1 MIEKKK
7 KSRFSIKTFR
17 IIVLVITSL
26 ASLAALL
33 LPIALRQSL
42 LSLQVGQI
50 ATQDILAPKTL
61 TYTSDYL
68 IEQARTNAEN
78 LVQDVYLPPDPQI
91 ARTQIEKLQNVLS
104 EINLIRVDPIL
115 SFEAKNTALTGL
127 KDITISN
134 NSAQFILSLDD
145 NTWNILS
152 QESLRVLELTLR
164 TTIRDTQVSQAAE
177 NIINNVSYVLPD
189 NERSFVASFVSSFV
203 VATSLYSAETT
214 ALAKQ
219 TARDQIAPIS
229 TTYIAG
235 ETIVL
240 RGQKVTPQIMEAL
253 TKFGLIQAQRDLQD
267 FLATFVLVLLLTL
280 FVSVYFMRR
289 KLSIFEKPGF
299 ILVLSTL
306 FLVFLFG
313 ARFFIPN
320 RTIAPFIFPLPAF
333 GLVIASLFN
342 LEAGMIFSI
351 LLSVFSAYGLQNGLE
366 LTLFYV
372 FTSLFSILI
381 LGQAKRIFHF
391 IWSGL
396 IIGFAGS
403 AIILAYR
410 LPNAV
415 TDWIGILTLI
425 AAAFFCGLASSSV
438 ALLLHTLISNILGL
452 TTPLKLFD
460 VSRPDH
466 RLLQILLQQA
476 PGTYQHSLIVA
487 NLAEQAAENIY
498 ADPLLARV
506 GALYHDIGKTSK
518 AAFFIEN
525 QIPGQKNPH
534 ETLKPEES
542 AKIIINHVVEG
553 VKLAK
558 KYRLPSRIISMIQ
571 EHHGNL
577 ITRFQYGRA
586 LEQSKKIDPAK
597 FHYPGPTPSSREA
610 GILMLADNVEAKAR
624 AEVPKNEE
632 ELKTLVGKAIEYCQK
647 EGQLDNSNLTL
658 NNLIKISESF
668 VTTLRNSYHPRLQYP
683 ELETKE
689 ILPNN
694 G

>member
-1 MIEKKK
+1 MIDKK
-7 KSRFSIKTFR
+7 KSHFSIKTFR
-17 IIVLVITSL
+17 IVILIITSL
-26 ASLAALL
+26 CSLAALL

-42 LSLQVGQI
+42 YSLQIGQI
-50 ATQDILAPKTL
+50 ATEDILAPKTL

-68 IEQARTNAEN
+68 TEQARTNAKN

-91 ARTQIEKLQNVLS
+91 ARTQIEKLQNVIA

-115 SFEAKNTALTGL
+115 SIEAKVSSLTEL
-127 KDITISN
+127 KDITLTN
-134 NSAQFILSLDD
+134 NSAQFILSLNDG
-145 NTWNILS
+145 TWNMLS

-164 TTIRDTQVSQAAE
+164 TSIRDSQVSQTIE
-177 NIINNVSYVLPD
+177 NVITEVSYILPD

-203 VATSLYSAETT
+203 TATSLYSAEATS
-214 ALAKQ
+214 LAKQ
-219 TARDQIAPIS
+219 NAQDQITPIT

-240 RGQKVTPQIMEAL
+240 RGQRVSPEILEAL
-253 TKFGLIQAQRDLQD
+253 TKYGLIQSQRNLQD
-267 FLATFVLVLLLTL
+267 ILATVSLILLFSL
-280 FVSVYFMRR
+280 FVAVYFMRR
-289 KLSIFEKPGF
+289 KLTIFEKPSF
-299 ILVLSTL
+299 ILVISLL
-306 FLVFLFG
+306 FLLFLFG
-313 ARFFIPN
+313 ARFIIPN

-342 LEAGMIFSI
+342 LEAGMIFAV
-351 LLSVFSAYGLQNGLE
+351 LLSVLSAYGLQNGLE
-366 LTLFYV
+366 LTLFYM

-403 AIILAYR
+403 AIILAYG

-415 TDWIGILTLI
+415 TDWIGILTLVI
-425 AAAFFCGLASSSV
+425 AAFFCGLASSSV

-487 NLAEQAAENIY
+487 NLAERAAENIG
-498 ADPLLARV
+498 ADPLLTRV
-506 GALYHDIGKTSK
+506 GALYHDIGKTTK
-518 AAFFIEN
+518 PAFFIEN
-525 QIPGQKNPH
+525 QIPGQRNPH
-534 ETLKPEES
+534 ESLKPEES
-542 AKIIINHVVEG
+542 ARIIINHVSEG
-553 VKLAK
+553 VKMAK
-558 KYRLPSRIISMIQ
+558 KYRLPSRINSMIQ
-571 EHHGNL
+571 EHHGTL

-586 LEQSKKIDPAK
+586 LDQGKRIDPMK
-597 FHYPGPTPSSREA
+597 FKYPGPTPGSREA

-624 AEVPKNEE
+624 AEVPKNES
-632 ELKTLVGKAIEYCQK
+632 ELKLLVNESIEYCQK
-647 EGQLDNSNLTL
+647 EGQLDSSSLTL
-658 NNLIKISESF
+658 NNLIKIGESF
-668 VTTLRNSYHPRLQYP
+668 VTTLKNSYHPRLQYP
-683 ELETKE
+683 DLETNE
-689 ILPNN
+689 IISNH

>member
-1 MIEKKK
+1 MNEKKHRP
-7 KSRFSIKTFR
+7 RFSIKTFQ
-17 IIVLVITSL
+17 IIVLVITGL

-42 LSLQVGQI
+42 YSLQVGQI
-50 ATQDILAPKTL
+50 AKEDILAPKTL
-61 TYTSDYL
+61 TYVSDFL
-68 IEQARTNAEN
+68 TDQARTNAEN

-91 ARTQIEKLQNVLS
+91 ARTQIEKLQQAIA
-104 EINLIRVDPIL
+104 EINLIRVDPML
-115 SFEAKNTALTGL
+115 SFESKNTTLIDL
-127 KDITISN
+127 KNLPLDS

-152 QESLRVLELTLR
+152 QEALRVLELTLR
-164 TTIRDTQVSQAAE
+164 TSIRDTQVSQAAE
-177 NIINNVSYVLPD
+177 NVINNVSYVLPD

-203 VATSLYSAETT
+203 VATSLYSAEAT
-214 ALAKQ
+214 AMAKQ
-219 TARDQIAPIS
+219 TAREQITPIS

-240 RGQKVTPQIMEAL
+240 RGQKVTSEILEAL
-253 TKFGLIQAQRDLQD
+253 TKFGLIQAARNLQD
-267 FLATFVLVLLLTL
+267 ILATIALVLLLTL
-280 FVSVYFMRR
+280 FVTVYFMRR
-289 KLSIFEKPGF
+289 KRTLFEMPGF
-299 ILVLSTL
+299 LLVLSVL
-306 FLVFLFG
+306 FLLFLFG

-342 LEAGMIFSI
+342 LEAGIIFSI
-351 LLSVFSAYGLQNGLE
+351 LLSVLSAYGLQNGLE

-415 TDWIGILTLI
+415 TDWFGILTLV
-425 AAAFFCGLASSSV
+425 AASFFCGLASSSV
-438 ALLLHTLISNILGL
+438 ALLLHTLVSNIMGL

-466 RLLQILLQQA
+466 RLLQYLLQQA

-487 NLAEQAAENIY
+487 NLAEQAAESIC

-506 GALYHDIGKTSK
+506 GALYHDIGKTIK
-518 AAFFIEN
+518 PAYFIEN

-534 ETLKPEES
+534 ESLKPEES
-542 AKIIINHVVEG
+542 AKIIINHVAEG
-553 VKLAK
+553 VKMAK
-558 KYRLPSRIISMIQ
+558 KHRLPSRILSMIQ
-571 EHHGNL
+571 EHHGTL

-586 LEQSKKIDPAK
+586 LEQSKKIDLTK
-597 FHYPGPTPSSREA
+597 FTYPGPTPSSREA

-624 AEVPKNEE
+624 AEVPKNEV
-632 ELKTLVGKAIEYCQK
+632 ELKDLVNKAIEYCQK

-668 VTTLRNSYHPRLQYP
+668 VSTLKNSYHPRLQYP
-683 ELETKE
+683 ELESKE

>member
-1 MIEKKK
+1 MIQKKK
-7 KSRFSIKTFR
+7 KSHFSIKTFQ
-17 IIVLVITSL
+17 IIVLVLTSIF
-26 ASLAALL
+26 SLAALL
-33 LPIALRQSL
+33 LPIALRQSFY
-42 LSLQVGQI
+42 SIQIGQI
-50 ATQDILAPKTL
+50 ATEDILAPKTL

-68 IEQARTNAEN
+68 TKQARTNAEN
-78 LVQDVYLPPDPQI
+78 LVQDVYLPPDSQI
-91 ARTQIEKLQNVLS
+91 ARTQIEKLQKVIA
-104 EINLIRVDPIL
+104 EINLIRIDPIL
-115 SFEAKNTALTGL
+115 SIESKNTALTGL
-127 KDITISN
+127 KDITFTHS
-134 NSAQFILSLDD
+134 SAQFILSLNED
-145 NTWNILS
+145 TWNILS

-164 TTIRDTQVSQAAE
+164 TSIRDTQVSQSAE
-177 NIINNVSYVLPD
+177 NVINNVSYVLVD

-203 VATSLYSAETT
+203 TATSLYSAEAT
-214 ALAKQ
+214 ALAKEN
-219 TARDQIAPIS
+219 ARDQITPIP

-240 RGQKVTPQIMEAL
+240 KGQRVTPEIMEAL
-253 TKFGLIQAQRDLQD
+253 TKFGLIQTERNLQD
-267 FLATFVLVLLLTL
+267 ILATVALVLLLIF
-280 FVSVYFMRR
+280 FVAVYFMRR
-289 KLSIFEKPGF
+289 KLTIFEKPGF
-299 ILVLSTL
+299 ILVVSFL
-306 FLVFLFG
+306 FLVFLYG

-351 LLSVFSAYGLQNGLE
+351 LLSVLSAYGLQNGLE
-366 LTLFYV
+366 LTLFYI
-372 FTSLFSILI
+372 FSSLFSILI

-415 TDWIGILTLI
+415 TDWIGILTLV

-438 ALLLHTLISNILGL
+438 ALLLHTLISNILRL
-452 TTPLKLFD
+452 TTPLKLID
-460 VSRPDH
+460 ISRPDH
-466 RLLQILLQQA
+466 RLLQVLLQRA

-487 NLAEQAAENIY
+487 NLAEQAAETVG

-506 GALYHDIGKTSK
+506 GALYHDIGKTTK
-518 AAFFIEN
+518 AAYYIEN
-525 QIPGQKNPH
+525 QIPGQNNPH
-534 ETLKPEES
+534 EILKPEDS
-542 AKIIINHVVEG
+542 AKIIINHVMEG
-553 VKLAK
+553 VKMAK
-558 KYRLPSRIISMIQ
+558 KDHLPSRIVSMIQ
-571 EHHGNL
+571 EHHGTL

-586 LEQSKKIDPAK
+586 LEQSKKIDPVK
-597 FHYPGPTPSSREA
+597 FKYPGPTPNSREA

-624 AEVPKNEE
+624 AEVPKNESD
-632 ELKTLVGKAIEYCQK
+632 LKVLVGKAIDYCQR

-668 VTTLRNSYHPRLQYP
+668 VTTLKNSYHPRLQYP
-683 ELETKE
+683 DLETKE

>member
-7 KSRFSIKTFR
+7 KSDFSIRTFR
-17 IIVLVITSL
+17 IIILVVTSL
-26 ASLAALL
+26 SSLAALL

-42 LSLQVGQI
+42 YSLQAGQI
-50 ATQDILAPKTL
+50 ATEDILAPKTL

-68 IEQARTNAEN
+68 TEQARTNAEN

-91 ARTQIEKLQNVLS
+91 ARTQIEKLQNAIA

-115 SFEAKNTALTGL
+115 SIEAKNTALSEL
-127 KDITISN
+127 KDIPLSN

-152 QESLRVLELTLR
+152 QEGLRVLELTLR
-164 TTIRDTQVSQAAE
+164 TSIRDTQVAQATE
-177 NIINNVSYVLPD
+177 NVINNVSYVLPD

-203 VATSLYSAETT
+203 VATSLYSAEAT

-219 TARDQIAPIS
+219 AARDQITPIS

-240 RGQKVTPQIMEAL
+240 RGQKVTPEILEAL
-253 TKFGLIQAQRDLQD
+253 TKFGLIQAARNLQD
-267 FLATFVLVLLLTL
+267 ILATVALVLLLTF
-280 FVSVYFMRR
+280 FVVVYFMRR
-289 KLSIFEKPGF
+289 KLTFFEKPGF
-299 ILVLSTL
+299 LLVLSFL
-306 FLVFLFG
+306 FLLFLYG

-320 RTIAPFIFPLPAF
+320 RTIAPFIFPLLAF

-342 LEAGMIFSI
+342 LEAGIIFSI
-351 LLSVFSAYGLQNGLE
+351 LLSVLSAYGLQNGLE

-415 TDWIGILTLI
+415 TDWFGILTLV
-425 AAAFFCGLASSSV
+425 AASFFCGLASSSV
-438 ALLLHTLISNILGL
+438 ALLLHTVISNLLGL

-487 NLAEQAAENIY
+487 NLAEQAAENIC

-506 GALYHDIGKTSK
+506 GALYHDIGKTAK
-518 AAFFIEN
+518 PAYFIEN

-534 ETLKPEES
+534 ESLKPEES
-542 AKIIINHVVEG
+542 AKIIINHVAEG
-553 VKLAK
+553 VKMAK
-558 KYRLPSRIISMIQ
+558 KYHLPSRIVSMIQ
-571 EHHGNL
+571 EHHGTL

-586 LEQSKKIDPAK
+586 LEQSKKIDPVK
-597 FHYPGPTPSSREA
+597 FKYPGPTPNSREA
-610 GILMLADNVEAKAR
+610 GILMLSDNVEAKAR
-624 AEVPKNEE
+624 AEVPKNES
-632 ELKTLVGKAIEYCQK
+632 ELKDLVSKAIEYCQK

-658 NNLIKISESF
+658 NNLIRISESF
-668 VTTLRNSYHPRLQYP
+668 VSTLKNSYHPRLQYP
-683 ELETKE
+683 DLEAKE

>member
-7 KSRFSIKTFR
+7 KSHFSIKFFR
-17 IIVLVITSL
+17 IIVLVVTSIF
-26 ASLAALL
+26 SLAALL

-42 LSLQVGQI
+42 YSLQVGQI
-50 ATQDILAPKTL
+50 ATEDILAPKTL
-61 TYTSDYL
+61 FYTSDYL
-68 IEQARTNAEN
+68 TEQARANAEN
-78 LVQDVYLPPDPQI
+78 LVQDIYLPPDPQI
-91 ARTQIEKLQNVLS
+91 TRTQIEKLQS
-104 EINLIRVDPIL
+104 AIAEINLIRVDPIL
-115 SFEAKNTALTGL
+115 SIEAKNAALTEL
-127 KDITISN
+127 KDIILSD
-134 NSAQFILSLDD
+134 NSAQFILSLNDSS
-145 NTWNILS
+145 WNNLS

-164 TTIRDTQVSQAAE
+164 TSIRDTQVSQAAE
-177 NIINNVSYVLPD
+177 NVINSVSYVLAD

-203 VATSLYSAETT
+203 TATSLYSAEATT
-214 ALAKQ
+214 LAKQ
-219 TARDQIAPIS
+219 DAQELITPIT
-229 TTYIAG
+229 TTYISG
-235 ETIVL
+235 ETIVQQ
-240 RGQKVTPQIMEAL
+240 GQRVTPEIMEAL
-253 TKFGLIQAQRDLQD
+253 TKFGFIQAERNLQD
-267 FLATFVLVLLLTL
+267 ILATVALVLLLTF
-280 FVSVYFMRR
+280 FVAVYFMRR
-289 KLSIFEKPGF
+289 KLSLFENPGF
-299 ILVLSTL
+299 IITVSFL
-306 FLVFLFG
+306 FLVFLYG

-351 LLSVFSAYGLQNGLE
+351 LLSVLSAYGLQNGLE

-372 FTSLFSILI
+372 FTSLFSLLI
-381 LGQAKRIFHF
+381 LGQAKRIIHF

-415 TDWIGILTLI
+415 TDWIGILTLV
-425 AAAFFCGLASSSV
+425 AASFFCGLASSSV

-460 VSRPDH
+460 ISRPDH

-487 NLAEQAAENIY
+487 NLAEQAAETIG

-518 AAFFIEN
+518 TAYFIEN

-534 ETLKPEES
+534 ESLKPEES
-542 AKIIINHVVEG
+542 AKIIINHVIEG
-553 VKLAK
+553 VKMAK
-558 KYRLPSRIISMIQ
+558 KHHLPLRIISMIQ
-571 EHHGNL
+571 EHHGTL

-586 LEQSKKIDPAK
+586 LEYSKRIDPLK
-597 FHYPGPTPSSREA
+597 FKYLGPTPTSREA

-624 AEVPKNEE
+624 AEVPKNEA
-632 ELKTLVGKAIEYCQK
+632 ELKVLVGKAIEYCQK
-647 EGQLDNSNLTL
+647 EGQLDSSNLTL
-658 NNLIKISESF
+658 NNIIKISESF
-668 VTTLRNSYHPRLQYP
+668 VSTLKNSYHPRLQYP
-683 ELETKE
+683 DIETKE

-694 G
+694 V

>member
-7 KSRFSIKTFR
+7 KSDFSIRTFR
-17 IIVLVITSL
+17 IIILVVTSL
-26 ASLAALL
+26 SSLAALL

-42 LSLQVGQI
+42 YSLQAGQI
-50 ATQDILAPKTL
+50 ATEDILAPKTL
-61 TYTSDYL
+61 TYISDYL
-68 IEQARTNAEN
+68 TEQARTNAEN

-91 ARTQIEKLQNVLS
+91 ARTQIEKLQNAIA

-115 SFEAKNTALTGL
+115 SIEAKNTALSES
-127 KDITISN
+127 KDIPLSN

-152 QESLRVLELTLR
+152 QEGLRVLELTLR
-164 TTIRDTQVSQAAE
+164 TSIRDSQVAQATE
-177 NIINNVSYVLPD
+177 NVINNVSYVLPD
-189 NERSFVASFVSSFV
+189 NERSFVASFISSFV
-203 VATSLYSAETT
+203 VATSLYSAEAT

-219 TARDQIAPIS
+219 AARDQITPIS
-229 TTYIAG
+229 TTYIAV

-240 RGQKVTPQIMEAL
+240 RGQKVTPEILEAL
-253 TKFGLIQAQRDLQD
+253 TKFGLIQAARNLQD
-267 FLATFVLVLLLTL
+267 ILATVALVLLLTF
-280 FVSVYFMRR
+280 FVAVYFMRR
-289 KLSIFEKPGF
+289 KLTFFEKPGF
-299 ILVLSTL
+299 LFVLSVL
-306 FLVFLFG
+306 FLLFLYG

-342 LEAGMIFSI
+342 LEAGIIFSI
-351 LLSVFSAYGLQNGLE
+351 LLSVLSAYGLQNGLE

-381 LGQAKRIFHF
+381 LGQAKRIIHF

-415 TDWIGILTLI
+415 TDWFGILTLV
-425 AAAFFCGLASSSV
+425 AASFFCGLASSSV
-438 ALLLHTLISNILGL
+438 ALLLHTVISNLLGL

-487 NLAEQAAENIY
+487 NLAEQAAENIC

-506 GALYHDIGKTSK
+506 GALYHDIGKTPK
-518 AAFFIEN
+518 PAYFIEN

-534 ETLKPEES
+534 ESLKPEES
-542 AKIIINHVVEG
+542 AKIIINHVAEG
-553 VKLAK
+553 VKMAK
-558 KYRLPSRIISMIQ
+558 KYHLPSRIVSMIQ
-571 EHHGNL
+571 EHHGTL

-586 LEQSKKIDPAK
+586 LEQTKKIDPSK
-597 FHYPGPTPSSREA
+597 FRYPGPTPSSREA

-624 AEVPKNEE
+624 AEVPKNES
-632 ELKTLVGKAIEYCQK
+632 ELKDLVSKAIEYCQK

-658 NNLIKISESF
+658 NNLIRISESF
-668 VTTLRNSYHPRLQYP
+668 VSTLKNSYHPRLQYP
-683 ELETKE
+683 DLEAKEL
-689 ILPNN
+689 LPNN

>member
-7 KSRFSIKTFR
+7 KSDFSIRTFR
-17 IIVLVITSL
+17 IIILVVTSL
-26 ASLAALL
+26 SSLAALL

-42 LSLQVGQI
+42 YSLQAGQI
-50 ATQDILAPKTL
+50 ATEDILAPKTL

-68 IEQARTNAEN
+68 TEQARTNAEN

-91 ARTQIEKLQNVLS
+91 ARTQIEKLQNAIA

-115 SFEAKNTALTGL
+115 SIEAKNTALSES
-127 KDITISN
+127 KDIPLSN

-152 QESLRVLELTLR
+152 QEGLRVLELTLR
-164 TTIRDTQVSQAAE
+164 TSIRDTQVAQATE
-177 NIINNVSYVLPD
+177 NVINNVSYVLPD

-203 VATSLYSAETT
+203 VATSLYSAEAT

-219 TARDQIAPIS
+219 AARDQITPIS

-240 RGQKVTPQIMEAL
+240 RGQKVTPEILEAL
-253 TKFGLIQAQRDLQD
+253 TKFGLIQAARNLQD
-267 FLATFVLVLLLTL
+267 ILATVALVLLLTF
-280 FVSVYFMRR
+280 FVVVYFMRR
-289 KLSIFEKPGF
+289 KLTIFEKPGF
-299 ILVLSTL
+299 LLVLSVL
-306 FLVFLFG
+306 FLLFLYG

-342 LEAGMIFSI
+342 LEAGIIFSI
-351 LLSVFSAYGLQNGLE
+351 LLSVLSAYGLQNGLE

-381 LGQAKRIFHF
+381 LGQAKRIIHF

-415 TDWIGILTLI
+415 TDWFGILTLV
-425 AAAFFCGLASSSV
+425 AASFFCGLASSSV
-438 ALLLHTLISNILGL
+438 ALLLHTVISNLLGL

-487 NLAEQAAENIY
+487 NLAEQAAENIC

-506 GALYHDIGKTSK
+506 GALYHDIGKTAK
-518 AAFFIEN
+518 PAYFIEN

-534 ETLKPEES
+534 ESLKPEES
-542 AKIIINHVVEG
+542 AKIIINHVAEG
-553 VKLAK
+553 VKMAK
-558 KYRLPSRIISMIQ
+558 KYHLPSRIVSMIQ
-571 EHHGNL
+571 EHHGTL

-586 LEQSKKIDPAK
+586 LEQTKKIDPSK
-597 FHYPGPTPSSREA
+597 FRYPGPTPSSREA

-624 AEVPKNEE
+624 AEVPKNES
-632 ELKTLVGKAIEYCQK
+632 ELKDLVSKAIEYCQK

-658 NNLIKISESF
+658 NNLIRISESF
-668 VTTLRNSYHPRLQYP
+668 VSTLKNSYHPRLQYP
-683 ELETKE
+683 DLEAKEL
-689 ILPNN
+689 LPNN

>member
-7 KSRFSIKTFR
+7 KSDFSIRTFR
-17 IIVLVITSL
+17 IIILVVTSL
-26 ASLAALL
+26 SSLAALL

-42 LSLQVGQI
+42 YSLQAGQI
-50 ATQDILAPKTL
+50 ATEDILAPKTL

-68 IEQARTNAEN
+68 TEQARTNAEN

-91 ARTQIEKLQNVLS
+91 ARTQIEKLQYAIA

-115 SFEAKNTALTGL
+115 SIEAKNTALSES
-127 KDITISN
+127 KDIPLSN

-152 QESLRVLELTLR
+152 QEGLRVLELTLR
-164 TTIRDTQVSQAAE
+164 TSIRDTQVAQATE
-177 NIINNVSYVLPD
+177 NVINNVSYVLPD

-203 VATSLYSAETT
+203 VATSLYSAEAT

-219 TARDQIAPIS
+219 AARDQITPIS

-240 RGQKVTPQIMEAL
+240 RGQKVTPEILEAL
-253 TKFGLIQAQRDLQD
+253 TKFGLIQAARNLQD
-267 FLATFVLVLLLTL
+267 ILATVALVLLLTF
-280 FVSVYFMRR
+280 FVVVYFMRR
-289 KLSIFEKPGF
+289 KLTFFEKPGF
-299 ILVLSTL
+299 LLVLSVL
-306 FLVFLFG
+306 FLLFLYG

-342 LEAGMIFSI
+342 LEAGIIFSI
-351 LLSVFSAYGLQNGLE
+351 LLSVLSAYGLQNGLE

-415 TDWIGILTLI
+415 TDWFGILTLV
-425 AAAFFCGLASSSV
+425 AASFFCGLASSSV
-438 ALLLHTLISNILGL
+438 ALLLHTVISNLLGL

-487 NLAEQAAENIY
+487 NLAEQAAENIC

-506 GALYHDIGKTSK
+506 GALYHDIGKTPK
-518 AAFFIEN
+518 PAYFIEN

-534 ETLKPEES
+534 ESLKPEES
-542 AKIIINHVVEG
+542 AKIIINHVAEG
-553 VKLAK
+553 VKMAK
-558 KYRLPSRIISMIQ
+558 KYHLPSRIVSMIQ
-571 EHHGNL
+571 EHHGTL

-586 LEQSKKIDPAK
+586 LEQTKKIDLAK
-597 FHYPGPTPSSREA
+597 FKYPGPTPSSREA

-624 AEVPKNEE
+624 AEVPKNES
-632 ELKTLVGKAIEYCQK
+632 ELKDLVSKAIEYCQK

-658 NNLIKISESF
+658 NNLIRISESF
-668 VTTLRNSYHPRLQYP
+668 VSTLKNSYHPRLQYP
-683 ELETKE
+683 DLEAKEL
-689 ILPNN
+689 LPNN